1 MPIEFLCQTMRPSFL
16 VYSQKNDLTKNLG
29 RIGPIMGQ
37 IVEADLIFNW
47 AQLTYEYV
55 DEEEYEDKWN
65 QNYWVD

>member
-29 RIGPIMGQ
+29 RIGPIMAQ

-55 DEEEYEDKWN
+55 NEEEYEDKRN
-65 QNYWVD
+65 KNYWVD

>member
-1 MPIEFLCQTMRPSFL
+1 MPMEFLCQTMRPSFL

-29 RIGPIMGQ
+29 RIRPIMAQ

-55 DEEEYEDKWN
+55 DEEEY
-65 QNYWVD
+65 

>member
-1 MPIEFLCQTMRPSFL
+1 MAW
-16 VYSQKNDLTKNLG
+16 
-29 RIGPIMGQ
+29 

-55 DEEEYEDKWN
+55 NEEEYKDKRN